1 MFPSGSGQTMSAD
14 AVLPGG
20 PAPAL
25 GGAIAFCDAS
35 ALGDAASVLDGTV
48 PVLGGTTPVLGGT
61 APVLGGTGPVLGG
74 TGWST
79 VAMARG
85 PALRPMQCSVIE
97 LLFNLW
103 LAYGKLVTSYRCCSL
118 LSATAIRGC
127 PARRGT
133 TFCQLCM
140 LT

>member
-1 MFPSGSGQTMSAD
+1 M
-14 AVLPGG
+14 LPEG

-25 GGAIAFCDAS
+25 GGATAFSDAS
-35 ALGDAASVLDGTV
+35 ALGDAA
-48 PVLGGTTPVLGGT
+48 PVLGGTVPVLGGT

-103 LAYGKLVTSYRCCSL
+103 LACG
-118 LSATAIRGC
+118 
-127 PARRGT
+127 
-133 TFCQLCM
+133 
-140 LT
+140 

>member
-1 MFPSGSGQTMSAD
+1 MSAD

-25 GGAIAFCDAS
+25 GGATALCGVP
-35 ALGDAASVLDGTV
+35 ALGDAAPVLDGTA

-61 APVLGGTGPVLGG
+61 VPVLGGTR
-74 TGWST
+74 WST

-85 PALRPMQCSVIE
+85 PALLPMQCSVIE

-103 LAYGKLVTSYRCCSL
+103 LACG
-118 LSATAIRGC
+118 
-127 PARRGT
+127 
-133 TFCQLCM
+133 
-140 LT
+140 